1 MKAVK
6 APTTHAATL
15 LATLLAA
22 APLTLPAAVLEYEP
36 FDYPDAAGSGLN
48 GLNGGTGWGGN
59 AFTDGDALPTI
70 AATTTSLAYPTGVP
84 LTPAGGRIATTA
96 DATNNPAYR
105 LLGTTMSL
113 AEDGGVFYSS
123 ALFRSSA
130 VAGEL
135 ASVLFDRDSSTIR
148 WYYGIDNTGRF
159 SVAVDPSNTAQRA
172 YSTTTTVA
180 NTTYLLVAM
189 LRNNTGPG
197 GNDEVFLKIFQEGS
211 PIVEPATDAAWD
223 LTAHGNS
230 GVVLNR
236 VRLSFTNAAG
246 QSNEFD
252 ELRIGTTFADVTG
265 IPEPATAALVAGAAL
280 ALARRRRRG

>member
-22 APLTLPAAVLEYEP
+22 APLTLPAAVLESEP
-36 FDYPDAAGSGLN
+36 FDYPDAAGGGLN
-48 GLNGGTGWGGN
+48 GLNGGTGWGG

-70 AATTTSLAYPTGVP
+70 AAATTSLAYPTGVP
-84 LTPAGGRIATTA
+84 LTPTGGRIATTA
-96 DATNNPAYR
+96 EAANNPVLR

-113 AEDGGVFYSS
+113 ADNGGVFYSS

-135 ASVLFDRDSSTIR
+135 ASVIFDRSSDSLIR

-159 SVAVDPSNTAQRA
+159 SVAVDPSNAAQRA

-180 NTTYLLVAM
+180 DTTYLLVAM

-197 GNDEVFLKIFQEGS
+197 GNDEVFLKVFEEGS
-211 PIVEPATDAAWD
+211 PIVEPATDADWD
-223 LTAHGNS
+223 LTANGNS
-230 GVVLNR
+230 GVILNR

-252 ELRIGTTFADVTG
+252 ELRVGTTFADVTG
-265 IPEPATAALVAGAAL
+265 IPEPATAALLAGAAI

>member
-1 MKAVK
+1 MNAVN

-22 APLTLPAAVLEYEP
+22 APLTLPAAVLESEP
-36 FDYPDAAGSGLN
+36 FDYPAAAGSGLS

-84 LTPAGGRIATTA
+84 LTPTGGRIATTA
-96 DATNNPAYR
+96 EAANNPAYR

-113 AEDGGVFYSS
+113 ADNGGVFYSS

-135 ASVLFDRDSSTIR
+135 ASVLFDRSSDNMIR

-159 SVAVDPSNTAQRA
+159 SVAVNPSESVQRA

-197 GNDEVFLKIFQEGS
+197 GNDEVFLKVFAEGS
-211 PIVEPATDAAWD
+211 PIVEPATDADWD
-223 LTAHGNS
+223 LTANGNS

-236 VRLSFTNAAG
+236 VRLSFTNAPG

-252 ELRIGTTFADVTG
+252 ELRVGTTFADVTG
-265 IPEPATAALVAGAAL
+265 IPEPATTALLAGAAI
-280 ALARRRRRG
+280 ALARRRRR